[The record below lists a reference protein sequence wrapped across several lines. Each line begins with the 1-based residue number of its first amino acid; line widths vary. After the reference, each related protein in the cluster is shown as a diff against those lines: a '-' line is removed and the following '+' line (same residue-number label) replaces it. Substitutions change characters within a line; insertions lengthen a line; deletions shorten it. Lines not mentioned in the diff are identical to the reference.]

1 MLNNGF
7 PGGTSGKEPTCQCR
21 RFKRHQFDPWVR
33 KIPWRREWLHTPVF
47 LPGESPGQRS
57 LAGYSPQLCKELD
70 MTEMT
75 QHTHMLNNRFS
86 IQTKELY
93 TGRKSHLGLSK
104 LGRSQCLTSK
114 HSLTIFVAAPVAGD
128 LKSMFIHCLQNPRA
142 LQNYAKSTLPVLY
155 EGNNKNCMTAHFFIT
170 QFTEY
175 HCIF

>member
-21 RFKRHQFDPWVR
+21 RFKRHQFDPWVG

-57 LAGYSPQLCKELD
+57 LAGYSPQIRKELD

-86 IQTKELY
+86 MQTRALY
-93 TGRKSHLGLSK
+93 WKKKPSRTFKVREKSMPDFKAQSDF
-104 LGRSQCLTSK
+104 
-114 HSLTIFVAAPVAGD
+114 FVAAPIAED

-155 EGNNKNCMTAHFFIT
+155 EWNSKDWMTAHFFIT
-170 QFTEY
+170 QFTEQ
-175 HCIF
+175 H